1 MGKHEK
7 LLLKILSGTSDAN
20 IHFEDL
26 CDLLKNLGFEERIR
40 GSHHIFRKEGVV
52 EKINLQRDKDKAKPY
67 QVKQVRNVI
76 LKYKLGGKINVQI

>member
-20 IHFEDL
+20 IYFDDL
-26 CDLLKNLGFEERIR
+26 CDLLKSFGFEVRIS

-52 EKINLQRDKDKAKPY
+52 EKINLQWAGNKAKPY

-76 LKYKLGGKINVQI
+76 VKYKFGGDVNV